1 MKVRIF
7 RPSKTAM
14 QSGRANTEQ
23 WVLEYEPSDRR
34 EVEELMGW
42 TSSRDT
48 RRQLDLRFDS
58 REEAVGFAKRHGLA
72 YELLEPRERKA
83 RPKAYADNFSFK
95 RVG

>member
-14 QSGRANTEQ
+14 QSGRANTKQ
-23 WVLEYEPSDRR
+23 WVIEYEPSDQR
-34 EVEELMGW
+34 EIEQLMGW

-58 REEAVGFAKRHGLA
+58 REEAVGFAERHGLA
-72 YELLEPRERKA
+72 YELLEPRERKP
-83 RPKAYADNFSFK
+83 RPKSYADNFSFK

>member
-58 REEAVGFAKRHGLA
+58 REEAVGFAERRGLA

>member
-58 REEAVGFAKRHGLA
+58 REEAVGFAERRGLA
-72 YELLEPRERKA
+72 YELLEPRERKP